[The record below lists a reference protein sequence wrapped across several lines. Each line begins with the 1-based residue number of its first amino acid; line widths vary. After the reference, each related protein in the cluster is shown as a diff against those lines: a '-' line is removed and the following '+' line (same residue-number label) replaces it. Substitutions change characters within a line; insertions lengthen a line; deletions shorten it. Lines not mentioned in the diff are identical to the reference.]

1 MDRDL
6 NIWVNINP
14 FDNKKEAKPHSDT
27 ILQQL
32 LQGELNTSAQVS
44 VLKTKQGKPFIKE
57 PGCFSHSNSRKLHA
71 YVFAAQHEVGLDIE
85 KIEPRRD
92 VLKLSKRY
100 FHPDEYQYL
109 KALSGVDRTLAFYQ
123 LWTHKE
129 AWCKLEGGQMWF
141 YMNRSVLSP
150 SSLKTQDGTPIHM
163 IKCQQIKGFACS
175 VATTKPYRLIR
186 INHLA

>member
-14 FDNKKEAKPHSDT
+14 FDNKKEAKPHSDA

-32 LQGELNTSAQVS
+32 LQGELNTSAQVP

-57 PGCFSHSNSRKLHA
+57 PGSFSHSNSRKLHA

-85 KIEPRRD
+85 KIEPHRD

-109 KALSGVDRTLAFYQ
+109 KTLSGNERMLAFYQ
-123 LWTHKE
+123 LWT
-129 AWCKLEGGQMWF
+129 CLL
-141 YMNRSVLSP
+141 YTSP
-150 SSLKTQDGTPIHM
+150 SPRDS
-163 IKCQQIKGFACS
+163 
-175 VATTKPYRLIR
+175 
-186 INHLA
+186 